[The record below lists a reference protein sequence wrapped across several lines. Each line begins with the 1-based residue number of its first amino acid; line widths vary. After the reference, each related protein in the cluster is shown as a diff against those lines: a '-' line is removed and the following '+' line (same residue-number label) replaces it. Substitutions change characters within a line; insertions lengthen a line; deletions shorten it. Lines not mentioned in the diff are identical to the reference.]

1 MLPAMKRTWVG
12 LAVPVVT
19 LSFFFSLGLA
29 SQSAP
34 AHAENAFILVG
45 GGLLFP
51 MGDDD
56 WENVAEASPTVFV
69 RGGGGRLLNPR
80 ARLMIEGSFEVTPI
94 STNFEDNAIF
104 QLDLT
109 RFRALIGVRYEQLV
123 SRGVLLALRGGI
135 GIDHLRGEVTT
146 PLGSE
151 SQDDTGLA
159 LEVGIGPWFS
169 AGSVL
174 MGFELA
180 LPVGLHDDDGTFD
193 FRSTDLAMVAS
204 VRFRL

>member
-1 MLPAMKRTWVG
+1 MKRTWVG
-12 LAVPVVT
+12 LAVSRVT
-19 LSFFFSLGLA
+19 LVSLFAVSLGLA
-29 SQSAP
+29 SRAAP
-34 AHAENAFILVG
+34 ARAENAFILVG
-45 GGLLFP
+45 GGVLFP
-51 MGDDD
+51 MGDGD

-94 STNFEDNAIF
+94 STNYEDNAIF
-104 QLDLT
+104 QLDVT

-123 SRGVLLALRGGI
+123 SRGMLLAVRGGI

-146 PLGSE
+146 PLGSG
-151 SQDDTGLA
+151 SDDDTGLA

-174 MGFELA
+174 AGFELA
-180 LPVGLHDDDGTFD
+180 LPVGLHDDDTFD
-193 FRSTDLAMVAS
+193 FRSTDLALVAS